1 MNVVTRNK
9 LICLI
14 ALLSLMSACS
24 TTQEAPVID
33 RKPTKPK
40 TETQSSDHQEKLG
53 KNTHIVKSDDTLYS
67 IGLEYGMDYKEIAE
81 ANDIPAPYHIH
92 LGQILKI
99 PTPPSTDKTQVKPN
113 ENEAT
118 TVPLNETGPIIAE
131 PTQPDLT
138 NNSQNNTG
146 GFSSAVVIN
155 APKLYREPYSE
166 EVFNRTVMVPTFE
179 KSMNAAKDVK
189 PMTTPEAAKPEIPSI
204 APPVKEPSPTAMIE
218 NITWAWP
225 HAGKLIGTF
234 NEASNKGIDIAGKVG
249 EPVKAAANGRV
260 IYSGADLRGY
270 GKMVIIK
277 HNTWF
282 LSVYA
287 HNSYIAVK
295 EGQDVKL
302 GQKIAELGSTETNSP
317 KLHFEIRRQ
326 GKSIDPMTYLPA
338 K

>member
-1 MNVVTRNK
+1 MIVVTRLK
-9 LICLI
+9 LICSI
-14 ALLSLMSACS
+14 VILSFLSACS
-24 TTQEAPVID
+24 TTQQAPVID
-33 RKPTKPK
+33 RKPTQPQI
-40 TETQSSDHQEKLG
+40 ETKQTTNQEKLG
-53 KNTHIVKSDDTLYS
+53 KNTHIVKPDDTLYS
-67 IGLEYGMDYKEIAE
+67 IGLEYGIDYKEIAII
-81 ANDIPAPYHIH
+81 NGIPAPYQISI
-92 LGQILKI
+92 GQILNI
-99 PTPPSTDKTQVKPN
+99 PTSLSTDNTQAKQS

-118 TVPLNETGPIIAE
+118 TVPFNEAGPIVAQ

-138 NNSQNNTG
+138 SNSQNNTG
-146 GFSSAVVIN
+146 DLSSAVAIN

-179 KSMNAAKDVK
+179 KSINAPKDIK
-189 PMTTPEAAKPEIPSI
+189 PNTAPEITTPEKPTI
-204 APPVKEPSPTAMIE
+204 APPVKTPSPTAMIE

-225 HAGKLIGTF
+225 HTGKLIGSF
-234 NEASNKGIDIAGKVG
+234 NEATNKGIDIAGKVG

-295 EGQDVKL
+295 EGQEVKL
-302 GQKIAELGSTETNSP
+302 GQKIAELGSTETSSP

-326 GKSIDPMTYLPA
+326 GKSIDPMTYLPTR
-338 K
+338 